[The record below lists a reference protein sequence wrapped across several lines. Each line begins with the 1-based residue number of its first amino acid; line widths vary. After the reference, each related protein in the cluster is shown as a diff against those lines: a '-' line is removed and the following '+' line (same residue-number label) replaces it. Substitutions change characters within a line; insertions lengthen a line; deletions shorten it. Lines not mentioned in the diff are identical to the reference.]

1 MFGGGDELT
10 VDERAELDG
19 RTLWGVV
26 LAGGGGGGGVV
37 VVDVSGRLAA
47 GRSTELL
54 EEGAATCPGVQE
66 VTATTTKD
74 PINANFR
81 ASAGI
86 TRAYDVGRRNQ

>member
-1 MFGGGDELT
+1 LFSGGDEVT
-10 VDERAELDG
+10 VDERGELDG

-26 LAGGGGGGGVV
+26 LAGRGGDGAVV
-37 VVDVSGRLAA
+37 VDDVSGRLTA

-86 TRAYDVGRRNQ
+86 TRAYDVGLRNR